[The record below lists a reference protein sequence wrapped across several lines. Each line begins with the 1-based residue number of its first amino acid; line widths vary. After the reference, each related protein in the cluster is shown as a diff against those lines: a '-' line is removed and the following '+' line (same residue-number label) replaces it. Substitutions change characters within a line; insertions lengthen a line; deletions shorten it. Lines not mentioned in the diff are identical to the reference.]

1 MSADAVGPADAASQV
16 QKVLEETARVNLQIQ
31 QELDAYLVRTRGL
44 LDGALHQAVFQLVTD
59 QRPEAFLALDD
70 GQRRGLR
77 LRLGSLVAR
86 CREQLTIRRLV
97 EKGLRRLQQQ
107 NDVEVDIP
115 DFEESLRQHMQ
126 PDPRQEIRLDLQNR
140 PLLAGFD
147 PGRLLGGSQAWPAAD
162 GPEDLDDPLESDT
175 DDDDLDGLEDQLD
188 PGFDQ
193 PLPIPADPVRA
204 RRWLGL
210 ADHALSLHLLELSDA
225 VNRELVALELLGDIP
240 EPPPSRAKPMLVRHR
255 RTCCG
260 WPGPL
265 IRINWSGSCSAVQ
278 TLNSWIRTCEASARG
293 CAVSTVSWPEWPAD
307 ITTGNAAPPCGRRRR
322 RGSRAIPGQR
332 SPAVADQVAAQP
344 CPGNRPW
351 LHRPA
356 GAAAAVQLVSC
367 RGLSPGPRT
376 TATP

>member
-16 QKVLEETARVNLQIQ
+16 QKVLEETARVNLQVQ

-97 EKGLRRLQQQ
+97 EKGLRRLQQL

-147 PGRLLGGSQAWPAAD
+147 PGRLLGGSQAWPAAE
-162 GPEDLDDPLESDT
+162 GPEELDDPLESDT
-175 DDDDLDGLEDQLD
+175 DDDDFEGLEDQLD

-240 EPPPSRAKPMLVRHR
+240 EPALLDAALEGQADARPAPPNLLRLAWPFDTDQLVGVLLRSADLEFLDPPLRSQRKGLRRLDRQLARMARRYHHWQR
-255 RTCCG
+255 RTAVRQAEEA
-260 WPGPL
+260 WQQSNPRPTQPG
-265 IRINWSGSCSAVQ
+265 SG
-278 TLNSWIRTCEASARG
+278 
-293 CAVSTVSWPEWPAD
+293 
-307 ITTGNAAPPCGRRRR
+307 
-322 RGSRAIPGQR
+322 
-332 SPAVADQVAAQP
+332 
-344 CPGNRPW
+344 
-351 LHRPA
+351 
-356 GAAAAVQLVSC
+356 
-367 RGLSPGPRT
+367 
-376 TATP
+376 